1 MIAAILR
8 CIYAFTVSTRPS
20 NSLFLKT
27 PYLIRYV
34 QNTQANGLVIAI
46 WSCREA
52 FVAMIVGNVPM
63 IKPIVSRYSTKWS
76 ASSSAQNKSVGS
88 DSSRSVELG
97 SRNQNHSLSD
107 SERQSS
113 EDSESM
119 KHIVGK
125 GEGLE
130 ICTNKTYEVTY
141 ENSVQPVVLQERV
154 HSLNMAYTAQAR
166 IAGGNGNNV

>member
-1 MIAAILR
+1 MHLR
-8 CIYAFTVSTRPS
+8 IYSEYTLA
-20 NSLFLKT
+20 NLLFGE
-27 PYLIRYV
+27 PHLIQYA

-76 ASSSAQNKSVGS
+76 ASSSAQKSVGS
-88 DSSRSVELG
+88 DSSRSVEMG
-97 SRNQNHSLSD
+97 SRNQSHSQHD
-107 SERQSS
+107 SERQSCD
-113 EDSESM
+113 DSDSM

-141 ENSVQPVVLQERV
+141 ESSVPEKVVLEERV
-154 HSLNMAYTAQAR
+154 HALNMAYPAQAR
-166 IAGGNGNNV
+166 VAGGNGNNI